1 MKAIIKF
8 KLPEEQDKFDM
19 FNQASS
25 MYSVICEMNDW
36 LRKQTKYNADNLSE
50 DTYEAFIECR
60 EKLIELLN
68 ENNIDLWK

>member
-25 MYSVICEMNDW
+25 MYSIIWEMNNW
-36 LRKQTKYNADNLSE
+36 LRGQTKYNADNLSE

-68 ENNIDLWK
+68 ENNVEL

>member
-25 MYSVICEMNDW
+25 MYSVIWEMNNW

-68 ENNIDLWK
+68 ENNVEL

>member
-25 MYSVICEMNDW
+25 MYSVIWEMNNW

-68 ENNIDLWK
+68 ENNIEL

>member
-25 MYSVICEMNDW
+25 MYSIIWEMNNW
-36 LRKQTKYNADNLSE
+36 LRGQTKYNADNLSE

-68 ENNIDLWK
+68 ENNIEL

>member
-25 MYSVICEMNDW
+25 MYSVIWEMNNW
-36 LRKQTKYNADNLSE
+36 LRGQTKYNADNLSE

-68 ENNIDLWK
+68 ENNIEL

>member
-25 MYSVICEMNDW
+25 MYCVIWEMNDW

-60 EKLIELLN
+60 EKLIELMN
-68 ENNIDLWK
+68 ENNIEL